1 MSLISITE
9 AFREI
14 VIREF
19 ISYCEKAGSDIDN
32 VMLSELCVSF
42 CDTKL
47 NISELGGSCCDTK
60 LNISKDMAPNKD
72 KKKKDKKKVDITP
85 ENFSRMPEVV
95 VGKCMARTFAK
106 GFGAQCSRNTC
117 ADSEDYCTRHLKS
130 SLESTD
136 KAQPYPALGRIDKPR
151 CACRLDNGLPLGW
164 RLYLG
169 TGPVEEICEEF
180 DAGVGVGVGE
190 DISIPEGDK
199 LEIDDD
205 DDTPS
210 PEPEIII
217 SEKVVEENLVEE
229 TVVEDIVVEE
239 NVVEE
244 KVVEENLV
252 EENLVEET
260 VVEDIVVE
268 ENVVEEKV
276 VEEKVVEENVVEEKV
291 VEEKVVEEKVV
302 EEKVVEE
309 KVVEEKVVEENV
321 VEENKFP
328 KMGLFQGVKY
338 LFGEENTQGENPVMI
353 MGYKGQT
360 EVVGTFT
367 DDEVILNEEYEST
380 HEFSVTD
387 PEQDEVIWFQGR
399 I

>member
-1 MSLISITE
+1 MSLISITG

-32 VMLSELCVSF
+32 VMLSELGGSF
-42 CDTKL
+42 CDTKH
-47 NISELGGSCCDTK
+47 
-60 LNISKDMAPNKD
+60 NISKDMTPNKD
-72 KKKKDKKKVDITP
+72 QKKKGKKKDDITP
-85 ENFSRMPEVV
+85 DNFSRMPEVV

-117 ADSEDYCTRHLKS
+117 ADSEDYCTRHMKS
-130 SLESTD
+130 SLESND

-151 CACRLDNGLPLGW
+151 CACRLDNGRPLGW
-164 RLYLG
+164 RSYLG

-180 DAGVGVGVGE
+180 DAGVGVGD
-190 DISIPEGDK
+190 DISIPESEEFDTDHVVRSISAQN
-199 LEIDDD
+199 LVIDDD
-205 DDTPS
+205 DDTLS

-217 SEKVVEENLVEE
+217 SEKVVEENVVENNVVEE
-229 TVVEDIVVEE
+229 TVVED
-239 NVVEE
+239 
-244 KVVEENLV
+244 
-252 EENLVEET
+252 T
-260 VVEDIVVE
+260 
-268 ENVVEEKV
+268 
-276 VEEKVVEENVVEEKV
+276 VVEENVVEEKV

-309 KVVEEKVVEENV
+309 KVVEEKVVEEKVVEEKVVEEKV

-338 LFGEENTQGENPVMI
+338 LFGEENIHGENPVMI

-360 EVVGTFT
+360 SVVGTFT

-380 HEFSVTD
+380 HEFSATD
-387 PEQDEVIWFQGR
+387 PEQDDVIWIGKSISQDIYGFPK
-399 I
+399 

>member
-1 MSLISITE
+1 MSLISITG

-32 VMLSELCVSF
+32 VMLSELGGSF
-42 CDTKL
+42 CDTKH
-47 NISELGGSCCDTK
+47 
-60 LNISKDMAPNKD
+60 NISKDMTPNKD
-72 KKKKDKKKVDITP
+72 QKKKGKKKDDITP
-85 ENFSRMPEVV
+85 DNFSRMPEVV

-117 ADSEDYCTRHLKS
+117 ADSEDYCTRHMKS
-130 SLESTD
+130 SLESND

-151 CACRLDNGLPLGW
+151 CACRLDNGHPLGW

-180 DAGVGVGVGE
+180 DAGVGVGD
-190 DISIPEGDK
+190 DISIPESEEFDTDHVVRSISAQN
-199 LEIDDD
+199 LVIDDD
-205 DDTPS
+205 DDDDTLS

-217 SEKVVEENLVEE
+217 SEKVVEENAVENNVVEE
-229 TVVEDIVVEE
+229 TVVED
-239 NVVEE
+239 
-244 KVVEENLV
+244 
-252 EENLVEET
+252 T
-260 VVEDIVVE
+260 VVE

-276 VEEKVVEENVVEEKV
+276 VEEK
-291 VEEKVVEEKVV
+291 
-302 EEKVVEE
+302 
-309 KVVEEKVVEENV
+309 V

-338 LFGEENTQGENPVMI
+338 LFGEENIHGENPVMI

-360 EVVGTFT
+360 SVVGTFT

-380 HEFSVTD
+380 HEFSATD
-387 PEQDEVIWFQGR
+387 PEQDDVIWIGKSISQDIYGFPK
-399 I
+399 